1 MNMKIRPFDG
11 KLLDEI
17 ISIFNNNVVICGSLL
32 DYLYIDHATISDF
45 DFIVDKSVFLKFFN
59 LSDFEN
65 EIRMNNFS
73 LKKKKITTFERI
85 SYAGRYKENTVVDFY
100 VKDQLVAET
109 DVLVASSLFTDNSKY
124 ETYMVNN
131 VATRKKRLN
140 ELFVIA
146 SSTADVSE
154 NWILE
159 WRKKKLQQINEK
171 LPLYNKKFPMTKN
184 DILHI

>member
-1 MNMKIRPFDG
+1 LANNLGEMDMKIRPFDG
-11 KLLDEI
+11 KVLDEI
-17 ISIFNNNVVICGSLL
+17 ITVFNNDVVICGSLL
-32 DYLYIDHATISDF
+32 DYLYIDYAAIHDF

-65 EIRMNNFS
+65 EINLNGFS
-73 LKKKKITTFERI
+73 LKKKKITTYERI
-85 SYAGRYKENTVVDFY
+85 SYAGKYKENTIVDFY
-100 VKDQLVAET
+100 VKDQLIVDN

-124 ETYMVNN
+124 ETYMVND

-140 ELFVIA
+140 ELLVIA

-159 WRKKKLQQINEK
+159 WRKKKVQQMNEK
-171 LPLYNKKFPMTKN
+171 LPLYNNKFPN
-184 DILHI
+184 D